1 MYIVAIAW
9 LYVTILMAAT
19 EATLLAGISTFLL
32 YGLLPCS
39 IVMYLMGAP
48 GRRRAIKARE
58 AAELEALAL
67 QQQASDSGMQ
77 TVDQQGSQPRSEPDQ
92 AGLTSGHPVPP
103 K

>member
-19 EATLLAGISTFLL
+19 EATFFAGIVTFLM

-39 IVMYLMGAP
+39 IVMYLLGAP

-58 AAELEALAL
+58 AAELA
-67 QQQASDSGMQ
+67 QARAQIESDER
-77 TVDQQGSQPRSEPDQ
+77 TPR
-92 AGLTSGHPVPP
+92 
-103 K
+103 